1 MKQVLKPF
9 RLSLSWRLKSVERAG
24 MNLATVSGAQ
34 PGRGR
39 CLVISGLQRLL
50 LVLMLPWPEPRSDV
64 SWLPLAS
71 GRSIT
76 TTTKTMGWHRLPKQ
90 NTRQP
95 KISILPTPRRA
106 ESPNLSDQGCRA
118 VQAQLLPS
126 RGCLQDISLR
136 HEWCGSIEVLRA
148 FLYLKLCTGRP
159 LSSTPPSSISRGSA
173 LRDAAW
179 YQEVT
184 NWRFGRAV
192 RRYDPFI

>member
-34 PGRGR
+34 AGRGR

-50 LVLMLPWPEPRSDV
+50 LVLMLPWPGPRSDV

-71 GRSIT
+71 DRSIT
-76 TTTKTMGWHRLPKQ
+76 TTTKLWAGTDCRSRTHVNKKSR
-90 NTRQP
+90 
-95 KISILPTPRRA
+95 SLPTPRRA

-148 FLYLKLCTGRP
+148 FLYLTLCTGRP